1 MAQQGVEAA
10 ADVQAEIP
18 ALEPPNA
25 ETLIGTVL
33 GVLSNIQEMDVFHA
47 IAGEIEVVIP
57 ENTARRDVLRLLRG
71 RLNTVEFEDL
81 PDVMERLTR
90 VSQILQQHFQIP
102 PAHAQEPTA
111 VDNPPDVPDNVNNAP
126 AAVNV
131 N

>member
-1 MAQQGVEAA
+1 MAQPGEEAP

-18 ALEPPNA
+18 ALEAPNP

-71 RLNTVEFEDL
+71 RLNTVEFDDL
-81 PDVMERLTR
+81 PDVIERLPR
-90 VSQILQQHFQIP
+90 VSQIL
-102 PAHAQEPTA
+102 
-111 VDNPPDVPDNVNNAP
+111 
-126 AAVNV
+126 
-131 N
+131 